1 VNIGSLS
8 IQRPVLALVLSI
20 FILIVGALAY
30 TGLPVSEYPEVAPP
44 TVVVH
49 ASYPGASAQ
58 VAADTVAT
66 PIEQEINGVEDMI
79 YMYSQSTGDG
89 QVNITVTF
97 KLGTDLD
104 QAQVLVQNR
113 VAIAIPRLPE
123 EVQRIGVTTRK
134 NSPDLLLVVFLT
146 SPDDTYDQ
154 LYISNYALRRVRD
167 TLLRLDG
174 VGDIQIFGARDYSM
188 RLWLDPDKIALLG
201 LTAEDVVAAVRAQ
214 NVQVAGG
221 KIAEPPIADRAFQP
235 NLVFTGRLTDPDAF
249 ESIVV
254 KAGADGRIVRLKDIA
269 RIELGALS
277 YSTNSF
283 LLRKPAVALAVSQ
296 RPGSNAL
303 ATQNAIQKSMA
314 VMAKDFPK
322 GLEYNT
328 AYNPTEFISESVK
341 ELVKTIYEAVAL
353 VVVVVIVFLQ
363 RWRAAIIPVA
373 AIPVSLIGTFAVMS
387 ALGFSI
393 NNLTLF
399 GLVLAVGIVVD
410 DAIVV
415 VENVERHLAQ
425 GEGPKQAALNTMS
438 EVGGALVSI
447 ALVLSAV
454 FIPTAFLSGIAG
466 EFFKQFAVTIA
477 AATIISLFN
486 SLTLSPALASL
497 ILKRH
502 VPEEGDDTHSAP
514 KRPGRIERG
523 LNWFFARFN
532 AGFERTAHR
541 YGRTVSWILGHRRPM
556 VAIYLVL
563 IAATVWVLI
572 TAPKGFIPAQ
582 DRGYVVVSVQLPG
595 GASLARTTAV
605 VKKIEEIAL
614 ATPGI
619 ARVPAFAGFSGATRT
634 LSTSAAALFPVF
646 APWPERGPKGLTNDA
661 IVAEL
666 RKRLSVIDEA
676 FIVILQPPRVP
687 GIGTGGGF
695 EMRLEDRASRGTALL
710 ASATQELVAAA
721 NKAPGIAGVF
731 SPFSTNTPQLF
742 VDIDRARAQMLA
754 VPIDRVSDA
763 IETYFGSTYVNDFN
777 ILGRTYQV
785 TAQADFPFREEAAD
799 LTRVRTRSDRGE
811 MVPLG
816 SVVRISDRSGPERV
830 PRYNLYP
837 STEIKGEG
845 LPGISSTKIL
855 ATMDRLATDILPDG
869 ISFEWTDL
877 SYQQTTSGNAGLYI
891 FPLFVLF
898 VYLVLAA
905 QYGSW
910 TLPLSILLIVPMC
923 LLAASLGV
931 RLLGQDVNVLTQIG
945 FIVLVGLAAKNA
957 ILIVEFAKQQEEEEG
972 KERVAA
978 VLEACRL
985 RLRPI
990 LMTSFAFILGVLPLV
1005 LSSGAGSEMRQAVG
1019 TAVFFGMLGVT
1030 FFGLIFTPIFYVLIR
1045 GLTDAARAREAEEA
1059 RLEAQE
1065 AATFAAAHHHTA
1077 AQ

>member
-1 VNIGSLS
+1 MNIGRLS
-8 IQRPVLALVLSI
+8 IERPVLALVLSI
-20 FILIVGALAY
+20 FVLIVGVLAY
-30 TGLPVSEYPEVAPP
+30 FGLPISEYPEVAPP

-58 VAADTVAT
+58 VASDTVAT

-89 QVNITVTF
+89 QVTITITF

-113 VAIAIPRLPE
+113 VAIAVPRLPE

-134 NSPDLLLVVFLT
+134 NSPDLLLVIFLT

-167 TLLRLDG
+167 TLLRLNG

-188 RLWLDPDKIALLG
+188 RLWLDPDKIAELG
-201 LTAEDVVAAVRAQ
+201 MTAGEVIAAVRAQ
-214 NVQVAGG
+214 NVQIAGG
-221 KIAEPPIADRAFQP
+221 KIAEPPIADKAFQP
-235 NLVFTGRLTDPDAF
+235 NLVFTGRLSDPDAF

-254 KAGADGRIVRLKDIA
+254 KAGTGGRIVRLKDIS

-283 LLRKPAVALAVSQ
+283 LMRKPAVALAVSQ

-303 ATQNAIQKSMA
+303 ATQNAILKSMA
-314 VMAKDFPK
+314 EMKKEFPK
-322 GLEYNT
+322 GLEYNV
-328 AYNPTEFISESVK
+328 AYNPTEFIGESVN

-353 VVVVVIVFLQ
+353 VIVVVIVFLQ

-373 AIPVSLIGTFAVMS
+373 AIPVSLVGTFAVMS

-415 VENVERHLAQ
+415 VENVERHLSNGAS
-425 GEGPKQAALNTMS
+425 PKEAALRTMA

-454 FIPTAFLSGIAG
+454 FIPTAFLSGISG

-477 AATIISLFN
+477 AATLISLFN

-497 ILKRH
+497 ILRAH
-502 VPEEGDDTHSAP
+502 APEARSGA
-514 KRPGRIERG
+514 RRANAVERG
-523 LNWFFARFN
+523 LSWFFERFN
-532 AGFERTAHR
+532 AAFARTAAGYRQTVDRILRHR
-541 YGRTVSWILGHRRPM
+541 QPM
-556 VAIYLVL
+556 VGAYALL
-563 IAATVWVLI
+563 IIATAWVLI
-572 TAPKGFIPAQ
+572 VAPKGFIPAQ
-582 DRGYVVVSVQLPG
+582 DRGYVIVSVQLPG

-614 ATPGI
+614 ATPGV
-619 ARVPAFAGFSGATRT
+619 ARVPSFAGFSGATRT

-646 APWPERGPKGLTNDA
+646 ESWQERAAKGLTNA
-661 IVAEL
+661 SIVADL
-666 RKRLSVIDEA
+666 QKRLSAVDEA
-676 FIVILQPPRVP
+676 FVVILQPPRVP

-695 EMRLEDRASRGTALL
+695 EMRVEDRASRGTALL

-721 NKAPGIAGVF
+721 NKAPGLAGVF

-742 VDIDRARAQMLA
+742 VNIDRARAQMLA
-754 VPIDRVSDA
+754 VPIDKVSEA

-785 TAQADFPFREEAAD
+785 TAQADFDFREDAAD
-799 LTRVRTRSDRGE
+799 LMRVRTRSNRGQ

-816 SVVRISDRSGPERV
+816 SVLQVSDRAGPDRV

-837 STEIKGEG
+837 ATEVKGEG
-845 LPGISSTKIL
+845 APGVSSAKIL
-855 ATMDRLATDILPDG
+855 TTMQKLATDILPDG

-891 FPLFVLF
+891 FPLCVLF

-910 TLPLSILLIVPMC
+910 SLPLAILLIVPMC

-957 ILIVEFAKQQEEEEG
+957 ILIVEFAKQQEEDG
-972 KERVAA
+972 KPRVEA

-1019 TAVFFGMLGVT
+1019 TAVFFGMIGVT
-1030 FFGLIFTPIFYVLIR
+1030 FFGLIFTPIFYMIIR
-1045 GLTDAARAREAEEA
+1045 GLSDPPKEA
-1059 RLEAQE
+1059 
-1065 AATFAAAHHHTA
+1065 
-1077 AQ
+1077 